1 MIKLVLL
8 TLHFIKTMKKLFS
21 TKYSANAFS
30 FAAFI
35 MRLACG
41 GLIIYRGYDKLI
53 HFAAKSQ
60 TFSDPLHIG
69 HAASLS
75 LVIFAEFFCGI
86 LVLIGFL
93 TRLACIP
100 LIVVMSVVVFYV
112 NHAHVF
118 GNKENAALYLAG
130 FIAILFIGPG
140 KISMDKLIGK

>member
-1 MIKLVLL
+1 
-8 TLHFIKTMKKLFS
+8 
-21 TKYSANAFS
+21 
-30 FAAFI
+30 

-53 HFAAKSQ
+53 HFAEKSH
-60 TFSDPLHIG
+60 TFTDPFHIG
-69 HAASLS
+69 HAPSLS
-75 LVIFAEFFCGI
+75 IVIFAEFFCGI

-100 LIVVMSVVVFYV
+100 LIINMSVVVFYT
-112 NHAHVF
+112 NHGQVF
-118 GNKENAALYLAG
+118 GSKENAALYLAG